1 MYVCMYE
8 YVCLSSTMISLISL
22 NPPPRL
28 DRRSN
33 MKQQGAMEPCQL
45 EVEDMAMDVFERMRL
60 RESTLRHEHD
70 KMHEDKQR
78 HVKLMT
84 RDYTEVRLDHK
95 TDDQTSLRKTRPSV

>member
-1 MYVCMYE
+1 
-8 YVCLSSTMISLISL
+8 
-22 NPPPRL
+22 
-28 DRRSN
+28 

-70 KMHEDKQR
+70 KIHEDKQR

-84 RDYTEVRLDHK
+84 RDYTEVWQDHK
-95 TDDQTSLRKTRPSV
+95 PTMIIRAAASTQRSRTSVRRPAVVDDCARCGAAGDGRDREGG